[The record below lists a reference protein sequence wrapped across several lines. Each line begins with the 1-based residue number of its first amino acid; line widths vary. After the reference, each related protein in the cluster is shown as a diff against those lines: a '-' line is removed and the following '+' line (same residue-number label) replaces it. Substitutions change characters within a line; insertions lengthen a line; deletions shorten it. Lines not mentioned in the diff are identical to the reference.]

1 MQVKRISDGSRRANE
16 VVNTTYAVRYLTNP
30 FAAYAAGFLLALSVY
45 SLGYSDLYPEL
56 EQPLVWSLLAT
67 CAISALLACAVGRD
81 TNVFEYGHESLK
93 INLFIFI
100 VIMTVFAAEVIA
112 NGGIPIFL
120 LVSGAV
126 DFSYLDFGI
135 PTVHVA
141 FVGFCDFYA
150 VYWFDLYISGRGRTF
165 LALSLA
171 ACSTSLLIV
180 SRGAFIITLMA
191 VVIVYV
197 QRRGFNRKLF
207 ISFAVCVG
215 AALWGFAFVGDLRT
229 GGATGESIILT
240 IGEASDSF
248 LESAV
253 PTALFWPY
261 LYVSAPLA
269 NLQLNVSGR
278 VANDSPALYFSME
291 WLPDFVSK
299 RIVTEETISESAPL
313 RVKNELTVAT
323 MYGRGY
329 LLLGWIGL
337 LLSYIYF
344 VIVSLAVL
352 MILRRSKYFVAA
364 SSVLSSL
371 AFLSI
376 FDNMYVFAGGITQI
390 LAALLLFLFERPPTT
405 FSNKNGVLSV

>member
-1 MQVKRISDGSRRANE
+1 VHANE
-16 VVNTTYAVRYLTNP
+16 VVNPTYAARYFTNP
-30 FAAYAAGFLLALSVY
+30 FVAYAAGFLLALSVY
-45 SLGYSDLYPEL
+45 SLGYSDLYPQL
-56 EQPLVWSLLAT
+56 EQPLVWFLVAT
-67 CAISALLACAVGRD
+67 CAVSGLLAWAVGG
-81 TNVFEYGHESLK
+81 NANAFEYGRESLN
-93 INLFIFI
+93 ISLFIFLA
-100 VIMTVFAAEVIA
+100 IMGVFAAEVIA
-112 NGGIPIFL
+112 NGGIPLYL
-120 LVSGAV
+120 LTSNA

-150 VYWFDLYISGRGRTF
+150 VYWFDLYISGRGRSF

-171 ACSTSLLIV
+171 ATSTSLLIV

-191 VVIVYV
+191 LVIVYV
-197 QRRGFNRKLF
+197 QRRGFNRKLLV
-207 ISFAVCVG
+207 SFVACVG
-215 AALWGFAFVGDLRT
+215 ATLWGFAFVGDLRT
-229 GGATGESIILT
+229 HGATGESIILT
-240 IGEASDSF
+240 LGEASDSF

-253 PTALFWPY
+253 PTTLFWPY

-299 RIVTEETISESAPL
+299 RIVTEETISESTPL

-323 MYGRGY
+323 MYGRGF
-329 LLLGWIGL
+329 LLLGWFGL
-337 LLSYIYF
+337 LLSYVYF
-344 VIVSLAVL
+344 AIVSLAVL
-352 MILRRSKYFVAA
+352 TILRKSKYFIAA
-364 SSVLSSL
+364 SSILSSL

-390 LAALLLFLFERPPTT
+390 LAALLLFLFERPHAT
-405 FSNKNGVLSV
+405 FSNKNGALSE